1 VNKSVSR
8 RIRMNLAFGSAV
20 LLLFLSGLAAYSAV
34 MRLLEAEKWVDHTRD
49 VQSTLKDIGNLS
61 ARAGRARTQFVDS
74 GDLSFLQDYETSA
87 NQVTSKLL
95 RLRQLITD
103 NTAQQES
110 LQHLEQITNHRLDLL
125 KQSVELKQSGSPNV
139 QPQQQLR
146 QKILYVST
154 DADDLLQTM
163 QDREQQLLNQRTQQS
178 EYLFRITAL
187 ILCAAFVIALTL
199 LFFHYRLLN
208 TELAAREQAEA
219 SLRTLSVR
227 LLELQDQERRRF
239 SRELHDS
246 LGQYLVGVKMNLT
259 MAANSAPSNSCIAEA
274 LALLDQ
280 AINETRTISH
290 LLHPPLLD
298 ETGFA
303 SAARWYVE
311 GFTKR
316 SGIQTGLDM
325 PDNLD
330 RLSSSLELA
339 LFRVLQESLTNVHRH
354 SQSPRAD
361 VTVRVS
367 SSEVMLRV
375 RDYGKGMPPDVLG
388 RFRRRRAHGGVG
400 LAGMRERIRE
410 LGGQLEMDSD
420 AHGTQVVATV
430 PRVER
435 KSSPQ
440 IYAAD

>member
-1 VNKSVSR
+1 
-8 RIRMNLAFGSAV
+8 
-20 LLLFLSGLAAYSAV
+20 
-34 MRLLEAEKWVDHTRD
+34 
-49 VQSTLKDIGNLS
+49 
-61 ARAGRARTQFVDS
+61 
-74 GDLSFLQDYETSA
+74 
-87 NQVTSKLL
+87 
-95 RLRQLITD
+95 
-103 NTAQQES
+103 
-110 LQHLEQITNHRLDLL
+110 
-125 KQSVELKQSGSPNV
+125 
-139 QPQQQLR
+139 
-146 QKILYVST
+146 
-154 DADDLLQTM
+154 
-163 QDREQQLLNQRTQQS
+163 
-178 EYLFRITAL
+178 
-187 ILCAAFVIALTL
+187 
-199 LFFHYRLLN
+199 
-208 TELAAREQAEA
+208 
-219 SLRTLSVR
+219 
-227 LLELQDQERRRF
+227 
-239 SRELHDS
+239 
-246 LGQYLVGVKMNLT
+246 MNLT
-259 MAANSAPSNSCIAEA
+259 MAANSAPSNSCVAEA

-330 RLSSSLELA
+330 RLSSSMELA

-367 SSEVMLRV
+367 SSEGMLRV

-430 PRVER
+430 PRVQR

>member
-146 QKILYVST
+146 QKILDVST

-199 LFFHYRLLN
+199 LFFTTACSTPNWPPESRPRPRCGHSVFACWNYRI
-208 TELAAREQAEA
+208 R
-219 SLRTLSVR
+219 
-227 LLELQDQERRRF
+227 
-239 SRELHDS
+239 
-246 LGQYLVGVKMNLT
+246 
-259 MAANSAPSNSCIAEA
+259 
-274 LALLDQ
+274 
-280 AINETRTISH
+280 
-290 LLHPPLLD
+290 
-298 ETGFA
+298 
-303 SAARWYVE
+303 SAADSPAN
-311 GFTKR
+311 FT
-316 SGIQTGLDM
+316 I
-325 PDNLD
+325 
-330 RLSSSLELA
+330 
-339 LFRVLQESLTNVHRH
+339 
-354 SQSPRAD
+354 
-361 VTVRVS
+361 VS
-367 SSEVMLRV
+367 
-375 RDYGKGMPPDVLG
+375 
-388 RFRRRRAHGGVG
+388 ANTWW
-400 LAGMRERIRE
+400 A
-410 LGGQLEMDSD
+410 
-420 AHGTQVVATV
+420 
-430 PRVER
+430 
-435 KSSPQ
+435 
-440 IYAAD
+440 